1 MPTAATKTRAHYH
14 HLGTT
19 LRSLEADLRWGME
32 GSERIPTE
40 WHAIAQADTPPLKK
54 QVTLRLDGDV
64 VAFFRSMGAGHLTR
78 MNAVLRAFMH
88 GRLAGVVKG
97 AEAVGY
103 QPSPMEAYI
112 AEAAAVLA
120 MIERHNAMGRL
131 GRDTVAE
138 DMAVERR
145 LNALKRMEE
154 DMDLPKD
161 LRVTERSKG

>member
-1 MPTAATKTRAHYH
+1 MPPAAIKTRAHYH

-32 GSERIPTE
+32 GSERIPAE

-54 QVTLRLDGDV
+54 QVTMRLDADV

-103 QPSPMEAYI
+103 QPSPMEAYL
-112 AEAAAVLA
+112 AEAATVLA
-120 MIERHNAMGRL
+120 LMERHTAMGRL
-131 GRDTVAE
+131 GRDTVGMDVE
-138 DMAVERR
+138 VERR
-145 LNALKRMEE
+145 LNGLKRMEE
-154 DMDLPKD
+154 DMDLPWEM
-161 LRVTERSKG
+161 RVTEKDKS